1 MPEGGIIMTVE
12 IIRDVL
18 AWCSVINIGL
28 LLFWLLWLAFAHDF
42 VYRVHGKW
50 LKLSEERFDEIH
62 YTGMAFFKICIFV
75 FNIVPYLALR
85 IVG

>member
-1 MPEGGIIMTVE
+1 MTVE

-28 LLFWLLWLAFAHDF
+28 LLFWLLWLTLAHDF
-42 VYRVHGKW
+42 VYRVHGKF
-50 LKLSEERFDEIH
+50 LKLSEERFDAIH
-62 YTGMAFFKICIFV
+62 YAGMAFFKICIFV